1 MRDLAPMIHRQRLV
15 VEGTVTTSIDAETIV
30 RYLRELGQ
38 VTEMEVLT
46 EPVTHQSPMY
56 GWAGW
61 VHWETSGAHFYAW
74 DAPHRFF
81 SVDVYTCK
89 AFDADEVTAFT
100 SEFFGATE
108 TVSRA
113 F

>member
-1 MRDLAPMIHRQRLV
+1 MRDLAPNIYRQRLV
-15 VEGTVTTSIDAETIV
+15 VEGTVTSSITAEDIV
-30 RYLRELGQ
+30 RYLKELGGETQ
-38 VTEMEVLT
+38 MCVLT

-61 VHWETSGAHFYAW
+61 VHWEASGAHFYAW

-81 SVDVYTCK
+81 SVDIYTCK
-89 AFDADEVTAFT
+89 PFDADGVTQFT
-100 SEFFGATE
+100 SDFFQATE
-108 TVSRA
+108 TVSRE